1 MAVTAIPRR
10 RELSRVAR
18 DVVDG
23 FSRHKLLTYASA
35 IAYQIISALIPF
47 ALFTLGLFGLL
58 GLKELWTDHLKPTIA
73 DHASREV
80 VALADTSVRQVLE
93 HKQTFWVTFGLA
105 LMLWEASGA
114 MRATMDALDN
124 IYNVRRR
131 RSSRERYVTS
141 VALAAAV
148 GTLFLL
154 AICALVAGHSLIS
167 GVGAV
172 FARYAAAAVLLTVA
186 VGLTMRFAPATS
198 RPFRWIGG
206 GSVVIVVGWLLTV
219 GGYVLYASSVASY
232 GSVFGSLAVLF
243 VLIIAIYLSAIV
255 FLAGV
260 LVEQRAQEEMAK

>member
-10 RELSRVAR
+10 GELSRVTR
-18 DVVDG
+18 DIVDG
-23 FSRHKLLTYASA
+23 FAQHKLLTYASA

-47 ALFTLGLFGLL
+47 ALFALGLFGVL
-58 GLKELWTDHLKPTIA
+58 GLKELWSDHLKPTIA

-80 VALADTSVRQVLE
+80 VALSDKTVTHVLQ
-93 HKQTFWVTFGLA
+93 HKQTFWLTFGLA

-124 IYNVRRR
+124 IYGVRRK
-131 RSSRERYVTS
+131 RSGTERYLTS
-141 VALAAAV
+141 LALAAAV

-154 AICALVAGHSLIS
+154 AIVALVAGNSLIS
-167 GVGAV
+167 GVGSV
-172 FARYAAAAVLLTVA
+172 FARYSAAAVLLTVA
-186 VGLTMRFAPATS
+186 VGLTMRFGPATS

-206 GSVVIVVGWLLTV
+206 GSVVIVIGWLLTV
-219 GGYVLYASSVASY
+219 GGYVLYASNVGSY

>member
-58 GLKELWTDHLKPTIA
+58 GLKELWSDHLKPTIA

-114 MRATMDALDN
+114 MRATMQAVEDV
-124 IYNVRRR
+124 YGTRSRRPWR
-131 RSSRERYVTS
+131 QRYAIS
-141 VALAAAV
+141 IGLSAAV
-148 GTLFLL
+148 GALMLL
-154 AICALVAGHSLIS
+154 ALVVL
-167 GVGAV
+167 VGG
-172 FARYAAAAVLLTVA
+172 AAVLG
-186 VGLTMRFAPATS
+186 GL
-198 RPFRWIGG
+198 
-206 GSVVIVVGWLLTV
+206 GSVV
-219 GGYVLYASSVASY
+219 
-232 GSVFGSLAVLF
+232 
-243 VLIIAIYLSAIV
+243 
-255 FLAGV
+255 
-260 LVEQRAQEEMAK
+260 

>member
-58 GLKELWTDHLKPTIA
+58 GLKELWSAHLKPTIA

-105 LMLWEASGA
+105 LMLWERSAP
-114 MRATMDALDN
+114 MRATMAALDD
-124 IYNVRRR
+124 IYHVRRR
-131 RSSRERYVTS
+131 RAGPARYVTS

-148 GTLFLL
+148 VTLFLL
-154 AICALVAGHSLIS
+154 AIC
-167 GVGAV
+167 
-172 FARYAAAAVLLTVA
+172 
-186 VGLTMRFAPATS
+186 GLTA
-198 RPFRWIGG
+198 G
-206 GSVVIVVGWLLTV
+206 
-219 GGYVLYASSVASY
+219 
-232 GSVFGSLAVLF
+232 
-243 VLIIAIYLSAIV
+243 
-255 FLAGV
+255 GV
-260 LVEQRAQEEMAK
+260 LMLEDGA